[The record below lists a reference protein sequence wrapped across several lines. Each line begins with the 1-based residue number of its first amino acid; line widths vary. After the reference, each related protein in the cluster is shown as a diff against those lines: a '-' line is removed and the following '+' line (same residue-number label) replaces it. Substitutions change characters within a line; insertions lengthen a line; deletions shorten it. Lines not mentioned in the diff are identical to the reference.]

1 MLGVKIGTG
10 GSSGYMYLRTAA
22 NRHRIFSDLFNLPTF
37 LIPRHNLPVLP
48 DLVKKQMRFAIES
61 SVSPLAAAQN

>member
-10 GSSGYMYLRTAA
+10 GSSGYMYLRNTT

-37 LIPRHNLPVLP
+37 LIPRHNVPVLP
-48 DLVKKQMRFAIES
+48 ENVKKQMRFALES
-61 SVSPLAAAQN
+61 SPMPAGAN